1 MKLFAFILIG
11 LLAGTAVAADKV
23 AYISTKRLFEQSP
36 QAQAANQELVAA
48 FSDRERALRDLAQS
62 IQEQE
67 KKFQTDSAIMSA
79 EQKEKA
85 QEDINRARRQ
95 FQFDQQSLRE
105 DVNARRQEL
114 LQKVQVSIR
123 QVIREYGKKN
133 GYQFIFTDNSIAYAD
148 EAVDIT
154 EDILNELSN

>member
-1 MKLFAFILIG
+1 MKFVFLFVLSLITSAA
-11 LLAGTAVAADKV
+11 LAADKV
-23 AYISTKRLFEQSP
+23 AYISTKTLLEQSP
-36 QAQAANQELVAA
+36 QAVQANKELVEA
-48 FSDRERALRDLAQS
+48 FGERERALRELALS

-67 KKFQTDSAIMSA
+67 QKFQTDSAIMSA

-85 QEDINRARRQ
+85 QEEINRGRRQ

-105 DVNARRQEL
+105 DVAAKRQEL
-114 LQKVQVSIR
+114 LQQVQV
-123 QVIREYGKKN
+123 VIREAIKDYGQKN

-154 EDILNELSN
+154 QDILNELQN